1 MQRAK
6 TVKLTQPE
14 FKGITSTKVSILET
28 VPGKTKEK
36 NSSTYSMT
44 KEKKDFKINFLP
56 SLNAKS
62 VCTKKENIFVLNI
75 YHL

>member
-1 MQRAK
+1 MPSTIYMYMQGAK

-36 NSSTYSMT
+36 IVVHT
-44 KEKKDFKINFLP
+44 
-56 SLNAKS
+56 
-62 VCTKKENIFVLNI
+62 V
-75 YHL
+75 

>member
-36 NSSTYSMT
+36 IVVHTVGPR
-44 KEKKDFKINFLP
+44 KKRTLKL
-56 SLNAKS
+56 
-62 VCTKKENIFVLNI
+62 IFYL
-75 YHL
+75 H